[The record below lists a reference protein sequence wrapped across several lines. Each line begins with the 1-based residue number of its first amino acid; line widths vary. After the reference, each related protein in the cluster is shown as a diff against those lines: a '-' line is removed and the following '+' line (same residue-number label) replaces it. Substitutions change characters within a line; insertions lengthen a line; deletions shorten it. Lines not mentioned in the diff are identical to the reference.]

1 MKKKMKMP
9 MSAVSPLNTLTC
21 SSVSPFPGAGSS
33 WACPSS
39 WPPASAWKRHKNNL
53 TSNSVIVGWILFS
66 VPFRITHI
74 QVRHQWRLK
83 AVEFKPLL
91 GAYKTFVPK
100 GIFIVSHL
108 IWQRTSV
115 FAVSSEEPPHLV
127 ASNDKPVPFLTQL
140 QKNMNESWFFLFDFW
155 KNLPF

>member
-1 MKKKMKMP
+1 MNGASQLTSLRFLLRSVTIVIILSMKKKMKMP

-53 TSNSVIVGWILFS
+53 TSNSVVVGWILFS

-74 QVRHQWRLK
+74 QVRHQWRLNTAK
-83 AVEFKPLL
+83 FKPLL
-91 GAYKTFVPK
+91 GAYLCREGSLSCHIWYDK
-100 GIFIVSHL
+100 GPRFCGL
-108 IWQRTSV
+108 IWRT
-115 FAVSSEEPPHLV
+115 
-127 ASNDKPVPFLTQL
+127 ASFSRL
-140 QKNMNESWFFLFDFW
+140 
-155 KNLPF
+155 